1 MYPLTAIGDLL
12 AIQPSLASKLN
23 NVGVSPLSEIGDACL
38 REQIEG
44 RLFQGQ
50 KMDPMYLSTVPS
62 SSELIISAE
71 KPLDPRNPMY
81 LPINDTGQELK
92 TNSSSAVKPVN
103 PFTAPA
109 KRRFSLVSDGLGSS
123 VRSWLVCDVGCV
135 SEAWKRAHASSSVI
149 YVH

>member
-1 MYPLTAIGDLL
+1 MYPLTAIVDLL

-71 KPLDPRNPMY
+71 KPLDPHNPMY
-81 LPINDTGQELK
+81 LPIDDTGQELK

-123 VRSWLVCDVGCV
+123 V
-135 SEAWKRAHASSSVI
+135 
-149 YVH
+149 

>member
-1 MYPLTAIGDLL
+1 MYPLTAIVDLL

-71 KPLDPRNPMY
+71 KPLDPHNPMY
-81 LPINDTGQELK
+81 LPIDDTGQELK
-92 TNSSSAVKPVN
+92 TNS
-103 PFTAPA
+103 FTAPA

-135 SEAWKRAHASSSVI
+135 SEAWKRVHASSSVT